1 MSYNSQAYLE
11 HEEQL
16 HDEHEQSPKRTGRP
30 YTITPTWYAARIE
43 LQKAIDSM
51 TPEEWQEE
59 LRWEKEKFNQQD

>member
-1 MSYNSQAYLE
+1 MSYNAKAYLE
-11 HEEQL
+11 YEERL
-16 HDEHEQSPKRTGRP
+16 HDEHGQSPRWSGRP
-30 YTITPTWYAARIE
+30 SKVIDTWYAARIE